1 MLRTWTAG
9 TAALLLALVAPELAV
24 ARPAHW
30 ATPSPLAKCNPVPAG
45 KGVACNLYK
54 VTPTLYRSEQP
65 DAAVFGQMASQLGIK
80 TELNLRLEHPS
91 DAALLKGTGIKEI
104 DVPMIGFW
112 PNQGKIVSALK
123 ALRAAEKSGPV
134 LVHCQFGAD
143 RTGAVIAMY
152 RVVYQ
157 GWTQKA
163 AADEMEQGDYHVHT
177 EYGFSKFVRNV
188 DIAAFRA
195 ALAKAP

>member
-1 MLRTWTAG
+1 MLRILSFATQAG
-9 TAALLLALVAPELAV
+9 LLLVALANAAN
-24 ARPAHW
+24 ARPANW
-30 ATPSPLAKCNPVPAG
+30 ATPSPLSKCNAVPAG

-80 TELNLRLEHPS
+80 TELNLRLEHPN
-91 DAALLKGTGIKEI
+91 DAASLKGTGIKEI

-112 PNQGKIVSALK
+112 PNQGKIVTALK

-157 GWTQKA
+157 GWTPTD